1 MWRCQTSVYFRTKS
15 YTQDQ
20 LLRQPDQQKEEVLI
34 KLKEVRICSI
44 VIGQTEARR
53 HFQVLESISKGI
65 EAPERKDSRTILHDY
80 LEVRRNPR
88 EATPPPSIPR
98 ILLGYIHTQ
107 KMRSATEH
115 LKKRHTNRGHE
126 NERNERWGWFQC
138 FCRSCAREYLST
150 LRDAPWVLWEW
161 SWAILPP
168 ECFPV
173 FHVLGRLFF
182 SDYKWEDVLLSFI
195 WFRCKR
201 RTLITLKLD
210 LSYGVWV
217 GCKLFT
223 NFAKNWSP
231 QF

>member
-1 MWRCQTSVYFRTKS
+1 
-15 YTQDQ
+15 
-20 LLRQPDQQKEEVLI
+20 VLI

-126 NERNERWGWFQC
+126 NERNER
-138 FCRSCAREYLST
+138 RDDKLM
-150 LRDAPWVLWEW
+150 LRTTK
-161 SWAILPP
+161 LPNP
-168 ECFPV
+168 KTEADSSASAAV
-173 FHVLGRLFF
+173 VLGNIYLPYVMLLGCFENDLGPSSLPSASQSSMSLEDSFF
-182 SDYKWEDVLLSFI
+182 RIINERMFCSV
-195 WFRCKR
+195 
-201 RTLITLKLD
+201 
-210 LSYGVWV
+210 SYG
-217 GCKLFT
+217 
-223 NFAKNWSP
+223 FAASDVP
-231 QF
+231 